1 MNIVERVKSL
11 NRNVVEAFLDGEDAR
26 NRLGSLVSKEYE
38 GVRIL
43 QHYETIEA
51 VYYRASVRNIE
62 CWSKGFSTC
71 PSFYYYW
78 EYFKKASL
86 PITGLAGVLKLPLS
100 AIAEA
105 VPTNPKTEIPC
116 LLWVKVD
123 GRTYGY
129 ETYWESRPANIIVD
143 LDGQAA
149 YMYSIWK
156 RPNYGIDVALDPP
169 VFRFEYIRR
178 LPLTYIYER
187 VRRRYNLRRRY
198 LSRILHLPDLR
209 ALRHIGRVE
218 VEIGNGSPSL
228 MVANGRICI
237 YASRDTIFRVEA
249 VHDFYGRRG
258 TVAKVVALDSL
269 PIMPLSSYVNYLNGS
284 QTDDPEDCYPLPS
297 VLGVWLV
304 GRDVT
309 GQLWVTE
316 FDRCFYSYPVWTLD
330 RLAMGLRPDDRI
342 VDES

>member
-1 MNIVERVKSL
+1 MNIVGRVKSL
-11 NRNVVEAFLDGEDAR
+11 NRNVVEAFLCGEDAR

-51 VYYRASVRNIE
+51 VYYRAPVRSIE
-62 CWSKGFSTC
+62 CWSRGFSTC
-71 PSFYYYW
+71 PSFADYS

-105 VPTNPKTEIPC
+105 VPANPDTEIPC

-156 RPNYGIDVALDPP
+156 RPSHGKDVALDPP
-169 VFRFEYIRR
+169 VFRVEYVRR

-218 VEIGNGSPSL
+218 VEIGNGLPSIT
-228 MVANGRICI
+228 VVNNAIYI
-237 YASRDTIFRVEA
+237 YASKITVFRVE
-249 VHDFYGRRG
+249 VLHDFFGRRG
-258 TVAKVVALDSL
+258 TVAKVVALDNW
-269 PIMPLSSYVNYLNGS
+269 PILPLSSYIDYLNRE
-284 QTDDPEDCYPLPS
+284 DDEEYPLPS
-297 VLGVWLV
+297 VAGVWLV

-316 FDRCFYSYPVWTLD
+316 FDRCFYSYPAWTLD

>member
-1 MNIVERVKSL
+1 
-11 NRNVVEAFLDGEDAR
+11 
-26 NRLGSLVSKEYE
+26 LVSKEYE

-51 VYYRASVRNIE
+51 VYYRAPVRNIE

-71 PSFYYYW
+71 PSFADYYF
-78 EYFKKASL
+78 YFKEASL
-86 PITGLAGVLKLPLS
+86 PITGFAGVLKLPLS

-105 VPTNPKTEIPC
+105 VPINPKTEIPC
-116 LLWVKVD
+116 LRWVEVD
-123 GRTYGY
+123 GRRYGY
-129 ETYWESRPANIIVD
+129 DTHYGWRGNQPVGILVD

-149 YMYSIWK
+149 YMYRVWK
-156 RPNYGIDVALDPP
+156 RPSHGRDVALGPP
-169 VFRFEYIRR
+169 VFRFEYVRR
-178 LPLTYIYER
+178 LPLTYAYEWA
-187 VRRRYNLRRRY
+187 RRRYNLRRRY
-198 LSRILHLPDLR
+198 LSRVLSLPDLR
-209 ALRHIGRVE
+209 ALNHIGRVE

-237 YASRDTIFRVEA
+237 YASRDTVFRVEA

-258 TVAKVVALDSL
+258 TVAKVVALNNL
-269 PIMPLSSYVNYLNGS
+269 PIMPLSSYINYLNGS

-316 FDRCFYSYPVWTLD
+316 FDRCFYRCSFWALD
-330 RLAMGLRPDDRI
+330 RLAMGLRPNDWI

>member
-26 NRLGSLVSKEYE
+26 NRLRSLVSKEYE

-51 VYYRASVRNIE
+51 VYYRAPVRNIE

-71 PSFYYYW
+71 PSFADYG

-105 VPTNPKTEIPC
+105 VPTKPETEIPC
-116 LLWVKVD
+116 LRWVEVD
-123 GRTYGY
+123 GRRYGY
-129 ETYWESRPANIIVD
+129 YGYDVNIIVD

-149 YMYSIWK
+149 YMYKIWK
-156 RPNYGIDVALDPP
+156 RPSRGRDVALDPP
-169 VFRFEYIRR
+169 VFRFEYVKR
-178 LPLTYIYER
+178 LPLAYTYELA
-187 VRRRYNLRRRY
+187 RRRYMTRRRY
-198 LSRILHLPDLR
+198 LSRILSLPDLR
-209 ALRHIGRVE
+209 ALRHVGRVE
-218 VEIGNGSPSL
+218 VEIGYGWPSIN
-228 MVANGRICI
+228 VVNNAIYI
-237 YASRDTIFRVEA
+237 YASQDTVFRVEA
-249 VHDFYGRRG
+249 VHDYYGRRG
-258 TVAKVVALDSL
+258 TVAKVVALDSQ
-269 PIMPLSSYVNYLNGS
+269 PIAPMSVYFDYFYGT
-284 QTDDPEDCYPLPS
+284 QADYPEDFYPLPS

-304 GRDVT
+304 GRDAA

-316 FDRCFYSYPVWTLD
+316 FDRSFYRCSLWTLD
-330 RLAMGLRPDDRI
+330 RLAMGLRPDDRL